1 MMDACKQGRRRGWAL
16 EVTIN
21 KCTFAAAAVRLRCI
35 VRWLNINAMLC
46 WKLSSLEVA
55 WPARAYTALLP
66 WWELQR
72 ILNSVA
78 VCGKLNTWLRACT
91 LNWLISSDSSAAQI
105 LHTHLHY
112 QSFNLSDPALLTTM
126 PRRKSIMETI
136 KLKWPLNLFE
146 EKIISE
152 YLVSWYR
159 QEVCPGQSWVTSS
172 NWGIWTSSIRTF
184 RLLWHKGH
192 TGLQQKGWNIG
203 CYLGSISTLWNFLH
217 PQPKVKSMDIDEILS
232 FDHQHKGSFICCGC
246 ENQCQAK
253 NETIKQLHLGRRQIF
268 EDIAWRGRSIYGEL
282 DSMELA

>member
-1 MMDACKQGRRRGWAL
+1 MGNKRRLLVVTRCWCCKDDGCHHQLMMDACKQGRRRGWAL

-112 QSFNLSDPALLTTM
+112 QTFNLSDPALLTTM

-146 EKIISE
+146 EKIRSE

-217 PQPKVKSMDIDEILS
+217 PQPKIKS
-232 FDHQHKGSFICCGC
+232 QKYGYRW
-246 ENQCQAK
+246 N
-253 NETIKQLHLGRRQIF
+253 TIFWPSAQGKLHLLWMWKPVSGK
-268 EDIAWRGRSIYGEL
+268 EWNN
-282 DSMELA
+282 

>member
-1 MMDACKQGRRRGWAL
+1 
-16 EVTIN
+16 
-21 KCTFAAAAVRLRCI
+21 
-35 VRWLNINAMLC
+35 MLC

-78 VCGKLNTWLRACT
+78 VCGKLNTWLQACT

-146 EKIISE
+146 EKIRSE

-172 NWGIWTSSIRTF
+172 NWTILTSSIRTF
-184 RLLWHKGH
+184 HVLWHGWVLSSPKFFDMAVA
-192 TGLQQKGWNIG
+192 QKG
-203 CYLGSISTLWNFLH
+203 L
-217 PQPKVKSMDIDEILS
+217 
-232 FDHQHKGSFICCGC
+232 
-246 ENQCQAK
+246 
-253 NETIKQLHLGRRQIF
+253 KQLLLPGFDFYLVEFPEPI
-268 EDIAWRGRSIYGEL
+268 
-282 DSMELA
+282 